1 MVLDMAANDFQFCQ
15 FPEFA
20 MPRQLVRAEVI

>member
-1 MVLDMAANDFQFCQ
+1 MVLDMAANDFQFVQ

-20 MPRQLVRAEVI
+20 KQHPLVLAEVI